1 MKAKI
6 ITLSILSTLILSQVN
21 SVSAETAQ
29 EAENQKALLVLMGD
43 FEQTER
49 SLKNEPG
56 SLTPGSKYTLK
67 AGDTL
72 HDLAISSY
80 GNTPLNMEIVEK
92 IIVKKNPNG
101 FFRGNGDYV
110 LVGEIINI
118 PSVDDIRDY
127 VFSYSHGKKYN
138 HISEENWIRYPN

>member
-56 SLTPGSKYTLK
+56 SLKPGSKYTLK